1 MRTSIRKLGA
11 LGLVAAVAVTAGVT
25 GCKEKTVVKPDPQT
39 KADLDAC
46 LTAKSAKEQLCKSLE
61 DENARLMREKGSGGG
76 EIVVSIEGSVL
87 TVKPGKPGDPTPPI
101 DNKMAAE
108 ASKQFIDVV
117 AKSRGAIQKCY
128 EQALKKDSSLQA
140 RTVTLTVSASFSQA
154 GAYKTS
160 SFAPSL
166 GSAFDECIRTVASK
180 WSLPQ
185 NSPAMTFKAQVSLT
199 PS

>member
-1 MRTSIRKLGA
+1 MMRTLGQHVSV
-11 LGLVAAVAVTAGVT
+11 GLFGVVAALAAGV
-25 GCKEKTVVKPDPQT
+25 GCKGETVIKPDPQT

-46 LTAKSAKEQLCKSLE
+46 TELTKSKQQLIDSLTA
-61 DENARLMREKGSGGG
+61 ENAKCKMADTSAPGD
-76 EIVVSIEGSVL
+76 IVVSIEGTAL
-87 TVKPGKPGDPTPPI
+87 TVKPALPGTPVRPI
-101 DNKMAAE
+101 NDKEAGE

-128 EQALKKDSSLQA
+128 EQALRKDASLQA
-140 RTVTLTVSASFSQA
+140 RTVTLTVSASFS
-154 GAYKTS
+154 GEGVYKTS

-166 GSAFDECIRTVASK
+166 GSAFDECIKAVAAK
-180 WSLPQ
+180 WALPK